1 MGIHLKPIG
10 HIHNDV
16 ADDAIPRHWSV
27 SDVEGTLE
35 IQSQYETGLK
45 DIQPGQ
51 KIVVLFHF
59 DRSPTFTAALLVQ
72 TPYHQQ
78 PKGVFSIC
86 SPKRPNP
93 IGLSIL
99 EVVAVEG
106 CRLRVKGVDMFD
118 GTPILDIKPHVA
130 GPEP

>member
-1 MGIHLKPIG
+1 MDIQLKPIG
-10 HIHNDV
+10 HIHTDV
-16 ADDAIPRHWSV
+16 ADDDIPRHWSV
-27 SDVEGTLE
+27 SEVQGTLE
-35 IQSQYETGLK
+35 IQPRYETGLR

-51 KIVVLFHF
+51 KVVVLFHF
-59 DRSPTFTAALLVQ
+59 DRSPAFTDALLVQ
-72 TPYHQQ
+72 TPYHGQ

-106 CRLRVKGVDMFD
+106 SRLRVKGVDMFD
-118 GTPILDIKPHVA
+118 GTPILDIKPYVA

>member
-1 MGIHLKPIG
+1 MDIHLKPIG
-10 HIHNDV
+10 HIHTGV
-16 ADDAIPRHWSV
+16 ADDAIPRHWRV

-35 IQSQYETGLK
+35 IQPQYATGLR
-45 DIQPGQ
+45 DIQAGQ

-59 DRSPTFTAALLVQ
+59 DRSPPFTDALLVQ
-72 TPYHQQ
+72 TPHHQQ

-106 CRLRVKGVDMFD
+106 CRIRVRGVDMFD
-118 GTPILDIKPHVA
+118 GTPVLDIKPHVV

>member
-1 MGIHLKPIG
+1 MDIHLKPIG
-10 HIHNDV
+10 HIHTGV
-16 ADDAIPRHWSV
+16 ADDAIPRHWRV

-35 IQSQYETGLK
+35 IQPQYATGLR
-45 DIQPGQ
+45 DIEAGQ

-59 DRSPTFTAALLVQ
+59 DRSPPFTDALLVQ
-72 TPYHQQ
+72 TPHHQQ

-118 GTPILDIKPHVA
+118 GTPVLDIKPHVV